1 MLLHTFV
8 LQFLIDLL
16 FYRVLFLLSYCIT
29 ITMLAKS
36 SFLEK
41 LDVQILAIQTQ
52 GNMAS
57 PLDVVVAN
65 SLFGKFMTM
74 ITTTNHEI

>member
-1 MLLHTFV
+1 MLV
-8 LQFLIDLL
+8 
-16 FYRVLFLLSYCIT
+16 
-29 ITMLAKS
+29 KS

-52 GNMAS
+52 GNMPS
-57 PLDVVVAN
+57 QLDVVVAN

-74 ITTTNHEI
+74 FTTKNHETYF

>member
-1 MLLHTFV
+1 MLP
-8 LQFLIDLL
+8 
-16 FYRVLFLLSYCIT
+16 
-29 ITMLAKS
+29 KS
-36 SFLEK
+36 SFLEN

-52 GNMAS
+52 GNMPS

-74 ITTTNHEI
+74 ITTTNHEIKF